1 MNMIFPYCF
10 IPHVPPVIETQLV
23 CIPGVLHLFD
33 LGQKCLRPV
42 ATIEQDPGGQCA
54 LCVEFNQ
61 QQLLAVGSA
70 DGAVKI
76 WQLSAEFTEQRP
88 RERAILQ
95 QLADDVPE

>member
-1 MNMIFPYCF
+1 MIVIYLHCL
-10 IPHVPPVIETQLV
+10 IPHVPPVIETLLV
-23 CIPGVLHLFD
+23 CIPGVLQVFD

-42 ATIEQDPGGQCA
+42 ATVEQDTGGQCV

-61 QQLLAVGSA
+61 QQLLAVGNA
-70 DGAVKI
+70 DGTVNI

-88 RERAILQ
+88 RESAILQ